1 MANERQGHPV
11 YCDCGCGQTMAKEYT
26 DRFVVKAV
34 HHGRE
39 HIVSIPK
46 FADGYSNAQG
56 RERLERLAV
65 GSTN

>member
-1 MANERQGHPV
+1 
-11 YCDCGCGQTMAKEYT
+11 MAKEYT

-46 FADGYSNAQG
+46 YADRYEG
-56 RERLERLAV
+56 REGVKRLERLAL